1 MLRKLH
7 GLPGLAAGVLVGAMA
22 LSGALLSLS
31 PAIENAAAPSA
42 AVGLGQLAQ
51 SVADAVPGV
60 ERIVHTASGSVIA
73 YGIAD
78 GSGFAYDID
87 PSSGTIVGT
96 HTSSAVFTFLT
107 ELHRSLFLGTAGRAV
122 AGIGALAMAVLSIS
136 GLLMLVARLGGWR
149 RLLSPAKGTLAQR
162 LHVELARMAVPGLLL
177 STLTGLYLSLVTFG
191 FVSDGSDVFG
201 SFPPSGSGETPA
213 AISGLDGLATVPLGN
228 LRELVF
234 PAAGDTSDV
243 FTLTTAAGTSYVDQ
257 ASGDVLSFVP
267 ATLGQQIYD
276 LFYMLHTGQG
286 LWWLGLIL
294 GLAALAVPAMAATG
308 LVVWAVRSGA
318 RPHLG
323 GSAPAATADT
333 VVLVGSEGNTTWGF
347 AAELKRALEAA
358 GRRVHLASMNEIGTA
373 YPRAQQMFLL
383 TSTYGNG
390 TAPAGANRFL
400 ARLSRYREVPAF
412 NYAVLG
418 FGDRGFAHYNA
429 FAERVDA
436 TLAGKGWTRLQPLGL
451 IDRQSAQAFA
461 AWGTETG
468 TRLGAELSL
477 DHVPERPHSHTLKL
491 LERIDYGAEIQAPA
505 AVLRFAAASDHSGGR
520 GRLPHFEAGDLIGIV
535 PPGSDIPR
543 YYSLASSTR
552 DGVAEIC
559 VRRRQGGACSSFLTG
574 LELGTQLAAF
584 VRRNP
589 DFRPAAGR
597 RPVVMI
603 GNGVGIAPFMG
614 FIRANRQRRPMYLY
628 WGGRNPASDHPYAD
642 ALQTCVADRRLARL
656 TTAFSRIEDGAYVQ
670 DRVLADAERMRQLAA
685 AGAQFLICGSREMA
699 ASVAETLDRVLAPL
713 GQGIE
718 TLRAKGRYAEDVF

>member
-7 GLPGLAAGVLVGAMA
+7 GLPGIAAGLLVGFMA
-22 LSGALLSLS
+22 VSGAVLALS
-31 PAIENAAAPSA
+31 PAMENAAASSA
-42 AVGLGQLAQ
+42 AVSVGQLAQ
-51 SVADAVPGV
+51 SVAESVPGV
-60 ERIVHTASGSVIA
+60 ERIVRTASGSVIA

-87 PSSGTIVGT
+87 PSTGAAAGA
-96 HTSSAVFTFLT
+96 HNASAVFTFLT
-107 ELHRSLFLGTAGRAV
+107 ELHRSLFLGSAGRAV

-149 RLLSPAKGTLAQR
+149 RLLSSARGTLAQR
-162 LHVELARMAVPGLLL
+162 LHVELARMAVPALLL
-177 STLTGLYLSLVTFG
+177 STLTGLYLSLVSFG

-201 SFPPSGSGETPA
+201 SFPPAGSGDTPA
-213 AISGLDGLATVPLGN
+213 AISSLDGLATVPLGD

-234 PAAGDTSDV
+234 PVAGDASDV
-243 FTLTTAAGTSYVDQ
+243 FTLTTAAGTTYVDQ
-257 ASGDVLSFVP
+257 ASGSALSFTP

-308 LVVWAVRSGA
+308 VVVWAVRRQA
-318 RPHLG
+318 RPHLA

-333 VVLVGSEGNTTWGF
+333 IVLVGSEGNTTWGF
-347 AAELKRALEAA
+347 AAELRRGLEAA
-358 GRRVHLASMNEIGTA
+358 GRRVHLASMNDLGTA
-373 YPRAQQMFLL
+373 YPGARQMFLL

-390 TAPAGANRFL
+390 TAPAGANHFL
-400 ARLSRYREVPAF
+400 ARLSRYRQVPAF
-412 NYAVLG
+412 SYAVLG

-429 FAERVDA
+429 FAELVDE

-461 AWGTETG
+461 AWGTATG
-468 TRLGAELSL
+468 SRLGAELSL
-477 DHVPERPHSHTLKL
+477 DHVPERPHTRTLQL
-491 LERIDYGAEIQAPA
+491 IERIDYGAEIQAPA
-505 AVLRFAAASDHSGGR
+505 AVLRFAAASDHAGR
-520 GRLPHFEAGDLIGIV
+520 PERLPHFEAGDLIGIV

-543 YYSLASSTR
+543 YYSLASSVQ

-574 LELGTQLAAF
+574 LEPGARIAAF

-589 DFRPAAGR
+589 DFRPATGR

-614 FIRANRQRRPMYLY
+614 FIRANRQRRPMHLY

-642 ALQTCVADRRLARL
+642 TLQTCIADRRLARL
-656 TTAFSRIEDGAYVQ
+656 TTAFSRVEDGAYVQ
-670 DRVLADAERMRQLAA
+670 DRVLADADRMRRLAA
-685 AGAQFLICGSREMA
+685 AGAQFLICGSHEMA
-699 ASVAETLDRVLAPL
+699 AAVAETLDRVLAPL
-713 GQGIE
+713 GEGIE